1 MDEAE
6 LSAVES
12 EGKLMAKEWQN
23 CGIDYS
29 KMAFG
34 RGLVCY
40 NTNNQQYC
48 VVLDGRR
55 GQENDKAALVM
66 EFSGRDGV
74 IIHTPPNRALVPTG
88 AVVNLDYIV
97 RQIKGE

>member
-1 MDEAE
+1 
-6 LSAVES
+6 
-12 EGKLMAKEWQN
+12 MAKEWQN

-29 KMAFG
+29 EMIFG

-40 NTNNQQYC
+40 NTNNNQYC
-48 VVLDGRR
+48 IVLNGQR
-55 GQENDKAALVM
+55 GSDRDRAAMVM

-97 RQIKGE
+97 KTIKGE

>member
-1 MDEAE
+1 
-6 LSAVES
+6 
-12 EGKLMAKEWQN
+12 MAKEWQN

-29 KMAFG
+29 EMIFG

-40 NTNNQQYC
+40 NTNNNQYC
-48 VVLDGRR
+48 IVLNGQR
-55 GQENDKAALVM
+55 GSDRDRAAMVM
-66 EFSGRDGV
+66 EFSGSDGV

-97 RQIKGE
+97 KTIKGE